1 LGSPPEDVM
10 RAGIPNNT
18 FRVCS
23 GGGPRYPSTED
34 DPRPLGSKATTRSIE
49 ALNQRRLAQAA
60 VNTAMRVTHAT
71 GTQRAA
77 TGIVAADI
85 TLNRKPE
92 L

>member
-1 LGSPPEDVM
+1 MGSTSIRVEP
-10 RAGIPNNT
+10 A
-18 FRVCS
+18 FRE
-23 GGGPRYPSTED
+23 RWNIED
-34 DPRPLGSKATTRSIE
+34 DPRPLGSKGAALSIE

-60 VNTAMRVTHAT
+60 VNAAMRATHAT